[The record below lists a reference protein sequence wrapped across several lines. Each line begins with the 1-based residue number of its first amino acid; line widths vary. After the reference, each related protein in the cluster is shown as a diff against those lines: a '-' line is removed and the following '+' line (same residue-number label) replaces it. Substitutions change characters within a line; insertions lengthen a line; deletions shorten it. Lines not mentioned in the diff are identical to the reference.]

1 MQAVILAA
9 GESSRFWPL
18 NYGHK
23 SLIKIMGKP
32 LILYLIE
39 ALKKEGIKEIIVIQ
53 GKKRDIEKELKKY
66 GVKGIN
72 YIIQPRPLG
81 SGEAILRIEKLAKD
95 QFFVFNSE
103 RIDARCYVKP
113 ILEKFIKLNIF
124 NNKPKLI
131 ISAGPTKT
139 PWLFGILKLKGDKVL
154 DIVEQ
159 PKSGKEFSNL
169 KITGVYFL
177 PKEFLKYL
185 KKVPIYPYSL
195 EEALLNY
202 AKKEDIRMVN
212 IKKDTFA
219 LKYPWDLFEIKK
231 YIFDNFLKRN
241 PEGPAKVSSKFRRA
255 YGARISKD
263 VIIKG
268 RVYIGAGTRIFEGAV
283 IKGPCYIG
291 NNCIIGNNA
300 ILRDYT
306 NLEDNNLIGANAE
319 VTRSI
324 FQESCQVHSGF
335 FGDSIFGKNCLMGAG
350 TITANVRVDRGEI
363 KSIVKNK
370 KVNTGL
376 KSFGCVMGKNVR
388 TGIHCSFMPGVFIGE
403 NSRIGP
409 RTLVA
414 ENVKE
419 NSLLYTKF
427 QKVVKKKT

>member
-18 NYGHK
+18 NCGHK

-39 ALKKEGIKEIIVIQ
+39 ALKKEGIKEILVIQ
-53 GKKRDIEKELKKY
+53 GKKRDIEKDLKKY
-66 GVKGIN
+66 GIKGVS
-72 YIIQPRPLG
+72 YLIQPRPLG
-81 SGEAILRIEKLAKD
+81 SGEAILRMEKLAKD

-103 RIDARCYVKP
+103 RIDVKDHVKP
-113 ILEKFIKLNIF
+113 ILEKFKKLNRSEK
-124 NNKPKLI
+124 NKPQLI

-139 PWLFGILKLKGDKVL
+139 PWFFGILKLKGDKIL
-154 DIVEQ
+154 AIVEK
-159 PKSGKEFSNL
+159 PKPGKEFSNL
-169 KITGVYFL
+169 KITGVYFF
-177 PKEFLKYL
+177 PKEFFKYL
-185 KKVPIYPYSL
+185 KKVPVHSYSL

-202 AKKEDIRMVN
+202 AKKEDMRMVN

-219 LKYPWDLFEIKK
+219 LKYPWDLFEFRK
-231 YIFDNFLKRN
+231 YIFDNFLERK
-241 PEGPAKVSSKFRRA
+241 
-255 YGARISKD
+255 ISKTAKIGKD
-263 VIIKG
+263 VKIEGK
-268 RVYIGAGTRIFEGAV
+268 VFIGEKTKIFEKAI

-306 NLEDNNLIGANAE
+306 NVEDNNLIGANAE

-324 FQESCQVHSGF
+324 FQDDCQVHSGF
-335 FGDSIFGKNCLMGAG
+335 FGDSIFGKNCLIGAG
-350 TITANVRVDRGEI
+350 TVTANVRVDRGEI

-409 RTLVA
+409 KTLVS

-419 NSLLYTKF
+419 NFLFYTKF